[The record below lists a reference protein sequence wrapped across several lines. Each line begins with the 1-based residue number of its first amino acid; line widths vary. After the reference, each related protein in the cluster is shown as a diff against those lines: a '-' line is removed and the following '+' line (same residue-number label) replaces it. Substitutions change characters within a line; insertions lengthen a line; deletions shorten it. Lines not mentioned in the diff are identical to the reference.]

1 MVRSILSKA
10 HGYRC
15 AWLVPALLLI
25 LPAVGQDDENLDLF
39 WEEVS
44 EIERSSVEDV
54 PEEKTAGI
62 DPSEY
67 DALVKENLDLRKDVT
82 RLEEEREIGRRESE
96 RLVREV
102 RELED
107 RMARMAATLRE
118 AERSRALLSAGDP
131 DKVMDLEA
139 RLVHCMITLQGFTK
153 DDPPVKKL
161 HGSDSDMMKLQTY
174 IAKQSNGMNW
184 NPPMDHP
191 LEKAMRD
198 AGEVMFYRRSGTM
211 DFSCQTCHGATG
223 KRIRAS
229 VLPNINEPAEW
240 TKAISWPAERAGQQ
254 NVRSTQHRLRGCLWQ
269 MRYPEIIAGSDASI
283 ALISFWTDAAR
294 GQPAILPDLK
304 R

>member
-1 MVRSILSKA
+1 MFSKLMYAVPLALAVGTAGAVDSFVRMAPEDILRALIDETGSPYL
-10 HGYRC
+10 GQSPQN
-15 AWLVPALLLI
+15 LQMMPDNPALWVADDGEALFEEPHGPKNVSLEGCDFGKGPGVLEGAYVE
-25 LPAVGQDDENLDLF
+25 LPRYFADTG
-39 WEEVS
+39 
-44 EIERSSVEDV
+44 
-54 PEEKTAGI
+54 
-62 DPSEY
+62 
-67 DALVKENLDLRKDVT
+67 
-82 RLEEEREIGRRESE
+82 
-96 RLVREV
+96 
-102 RELED
+102 
-107 RMARMAATLRE
+107 
-118 AERSRALLSAGDP
+118 
-131 DKVMDLEA
+131 KVMDLEA

-153 DDPPVKKL
+153 DDPPVRKR
-161 HGSDSDMMKLQTY
+161 HGSGSDMMKLQTY
-174 IAKQSNGMNW
+174 IAKQSNGMKW

-198 AGEVMFYRRSGTM
+198 AGEVMFYRRSGPM

-223 KRIRAS
+223 QRIRAS

-269 MRYPEIIAGSDASI
+269 MRYPGIIAGSDASI